1 MDYPKFI
8 RLKQAIN
15 SMPETEKDP
24 NSYVDPRLMAAQKFA
39 REAALRSVMGEE
51 NPESVYTEG
60 DESVEPPLLAP
71 DDLIDPT
78 AVGKAGVKIGAAGLP
93 LALGIIS
100 NRGAKSTRVGRELA
114 LKGGETIKEAANRAI
129 KIDPETF
136 KLSGLGDIDA
146 SGKMMQDYFKGLKE
160 QYDKYGTKV
169 IDDPSLLKGK
179 EAKQIQEMLESA
191 KGAAGFYSPSQNL
204 MVMNPKYAGDKATEA
219 TIKSHELRHVKD
231 KFENT
236 SPEDF
241 LNYNVFDPK
250 KREEVA
256 AIAKLKKPNIET
268 TDIENQSYKEMA
280 RKARQMAREGKVDQA
295 TDLMNALKTRHI
307 SGVKNLELENTLR
320 PLVSTMDE
328 ITPEEAEYLKRFPEL
343 YNLIKKK

>member
-15 SMPETEKDP
+15 SKPEEKKDP

-39 REAALRSVMGEE
+39 KEAALRAVMQQE
-51 NPESVYTEG
+51 NPDAIYTEG

-71 DDLIDPT
+71 DDLIDPSV
-78 AVGKAGVKIGAAGLP
+78 VGKAGIKIGASGLP

-114 LKGGETIKEAANRAI
+114 LKGGETIKEAANRAL

-136 KLSGLGDIDA
+136 RLSGLGDIDA
-146 SGKMMQDYFKGLKE
+146 SGKMTEDYFKALKE
-160 QYDKYGTKV
+160 QYDKYGTRV
-169 IDDPSLLKGK
+169 IDDPNLLKGR
-179 EAKQIQEMLESA
+179 EAKEVQEMLESA
-191 KGAAGFYSPSQNL
+191 KGAAGFYAPSKNL
-204 MVMNPKYAGDKATEA
+204 MVMNPKYSGDKATEA
-219 TIKSHELRHVKD
+219 TVKSHELRHVKD
-231 KFENT
+231 KFQNT

-256 AIAKLKKPNIET
+256 AIAKLKKPKIET
-268 TDIENQSYKEMA
+268 TDVENKYYADIA
-280 RKARQMAREGKVDQA
+280 RKARQLAKEGKVDQA

-343 YNLIKKK
+343 FNLIKKK